1 MLLHSSEL
9 REGKSLPQSHQ
20 CTVPQLCS
28 ALQGM
33 LRLAWLTDADV
44 LVSIIDQP
52 LVDLIRDAQDIMLLT
67 QTSYQLQLHL
77 REYLW
82 ETRSQVCC
90 WDCPQGQRLLR
101 VQDHTRSQGLSG
113 PSLCNTGMQYWS
125 VLHLALQF

>member
-20 CTVPQLCS
+20 CTVPSSAQLSRGCC
-28 ALQGM
+28 GW
-33 LRLAWLTDADV
+33 WLTDADV

-113 PSLCNTGMQYWS
+113 PSLCNIGMQYWS